1 MREERNSWLSKA
13 FQKNSWPF
21 LNSLFLTLNRC
32 QSRLSSADDNWMR
45 KRNQRLHWFY
55 LSLPI
60 VSFASGSWD
69 AKAATILINWFWN
82 TGATFPT
89 NQIQNLNRLR
99 LCTRTRVLPCFSI
112 FGSLKATCHIL
123 HRPDWPAAGWNALWQ
138 ASIFQLRQQTHPP
151 SHPPQFNC
159 KLTMSRPGQFIIAG
173 SIIRNLEACSRF
185 GRVWRTEMCRY
196 DVIEE
201 NKDVLCLFSPNSW
214 DKKRNQRCFYDLNCK
229 FFLVNIHYFS
239 SPAHAAEG
247 VNRS

>member
-1 MREERNSWLSKA
+1 
-13 FQKNSWPF
+13 
-21 LNSLFLTLNRC
+21 
-32 QSRLSSADDNWMR
+32 MR

-173 SIIRNLEACSRF
+173 SIIRNLKLVPDLDAF
-185 GRVWRTEMCRY
+185 GAQKCVDMMSYKKIKMFFAYFPPTPETKRG
-196 DVIEE
+196 I
-201 NKDVLCLFSPNSW
+201 KDALMIWIAN
-214 DKKRNQRCFYDLNCK
+214 
-229 FFLVNIHYFS
+229 FFLLIFIIFPRLHMLQKAS
-239 SPAHAAEG
+239 LG
-247 VNRS
+247 RRSLSTVEIFWADS

>member
-1 MREERNSWLSKA
+1 MEMNSGLSKE

-32 QSRLSSADDNWMR
+32 QSRLSSANDNWMR
-45 KRNQRLHWFY
+45 KRNQRLHWFC
-55 LSLPI
+55 LTLPI

-123 HRPDWPAAGWNALWQ
+123 HRPDWLAAGWSKYFPTSTTDTPAVPSP
-138 ASIFQLRQQTHPP
+138 SI
-151 SHPPQFNC
+151 NC

-185 GRVWRTEMCRY
+185 GRVWRTKMCRY
-196 DVIEE
+196 DVIQE

-214 DKKRNQRCFYDLNCK
+214 DRKRNQRCFDDLNCK
-229 FFLVNIHYFS
+229 FFHVNIHYFS
-239 SPAHAAEG
+239 SPAHAAKG
-247 VNRS
+247 VTRS